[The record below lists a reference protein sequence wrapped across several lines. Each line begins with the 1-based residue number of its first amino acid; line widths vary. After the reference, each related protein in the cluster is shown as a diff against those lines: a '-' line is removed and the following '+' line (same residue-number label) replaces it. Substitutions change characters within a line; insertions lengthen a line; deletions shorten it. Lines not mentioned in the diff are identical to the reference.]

1 MAQPAEVAAA
11 RRKVKQALDACRTA
25 SQRLAQAQ
33 TIDVY
38 GQRSCQS
45 EHDITA
51 ATELIRL
58 ALCEHDQVDVVVLA
72 SPR

>member
-1 MAQPAEVAAA
+1 MQPAEVAAA

-38 GQRSCQS
+38 GQRSCHG

-51 ATELIRL
+51 AAELIRL
-58 ALCEHDQVDVVVLA
+58 ALTEHDHVDVVVLA